1 MRNRST
7 DRRGING
14 VGLRHSSRE
23 CILLWIASDMICS
36 YLRTFLAFVVGGV
49 GVLKVELRGWE
60 MFLGVVVLAIKG
72 VVVVLRFLWF
82 LFDGLKETR
91 IGVHLPQLVLNVI
104 LKLKLLV
111 I

>member
-23 CILLWIASDMICS
+23 CRLLWIASDMICS
-36 YLRTFLAFVVGGV
+36 YLRTFLAFVAGV
-49 GVLKVELRGWE
+49 GILKVELRGGE

-72 VVVVLRFLWF
+72 VVVILRFLWF

-91 IGVHLPQLVLNVI
+91 IGVHLPQLVLKVI

>member
-1 MRNRST
+1 MGNRST
-7 DRRGING
+7 DRRCING

-36 YLRTFLAFVVGGV
+36 YLGTFLAVVVGRV
-49 GVLKVELRGWE
+49 QILKVELRGGE

-72 VVVVLRFLWF
+72 VVFVLRFLWF

-91 IGVHLPQLVLNVI
+91 IGVHLPQLVLKVVV
-104 LKLKLLV
+104 KLKLLV
-111 I
+111 F

>member
-23 CILLWIASDMICS
+23 CILLWITSDMICS
-36 YLRTFLAFVVGGV
+36 DLGTFVVGSV
-49 GVLKVELRGWE
+49 GVLKVELRGGE
-60 MFLGVVVLAIKG
+60 IFLGMVVLAIKG